1 MTDAIILKAREL
13 FLKAKLRG
21 VVLEE
26 AAKRGEYDRGTYIKD
41 FIPQAETELLKER
54 EEANDE

>member
-26 AAKRGEYDRGTYIKD
+26 AAKRGEYDRGTYIKG
-41 FIPQAETELLKER
+41 FIPQAETVQ
-54 EEANDE
+54 